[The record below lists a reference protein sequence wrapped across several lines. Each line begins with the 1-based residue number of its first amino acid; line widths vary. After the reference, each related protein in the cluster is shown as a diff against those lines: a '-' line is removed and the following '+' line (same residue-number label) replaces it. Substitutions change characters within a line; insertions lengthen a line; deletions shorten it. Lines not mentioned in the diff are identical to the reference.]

1 MIHLLADTGLGTSI
15 LLVLGLAAII
25 TAALRGKQ
33 SAPACTCPAGKGRP
47 CYACSTI
54 GDEDER

>member
-1 MIHLLADTGLGTSI
+1 MQLLANTGLGSCI
-15 LLVLGLAAII
+15 ALVLSLAAII
-25 TAALRGKQ
+25 TAARRGRQ
-33 SAPACTCPAGKGRP
+33 QRPACTCPAGKGRP